1 MLKSNRGKV
10 HSWRCNSVPSVAQNC
25 NFLHVMEQGLKRHW
39 NVLEYYV
46 WTSVGNLIT
55 FHWGSEP
62 TEPVVLA
69 LKLPLALRLS
79 HGSHFGADYSWCYC
93 TDVSLH
99 WILSLGHPALKAIK
113 FSVSMNKSESS
124 ASDHAVQRVPKLIIG
139 ALQNK
144 KKRKKKP
151 LFQHRGNICSIK
163 YVRRAGVGGRVVFL
177 DLKPSMWCQTAFPE
191 VSIRISLRVNDS
203 EWDLLGNW
211 SSAKPLNV

>member
-1 MLKSNRGKV
+1 
-10 HSWRCNSVPSVAQNC
+10 
-25 NFLHVMEQGLKRHW
+25 MEQDFGRHW

-55 FHWGSEP
+55 FHRGSKLAEP
-62 TEPVVLA
+62 AALA
-69 LKLPLALRLS
+69 LTPPLALRLS

-93 TDVSLH
+93 TDVPLH

-139 ALQNK
+139 ALQKK
-144 KKRKKKP
+144 KKRKEKP

-191 VSIRISLRVNDS
+191 VSIRVLLWVNDS
-203 EWDLLGNW
+203 QWDLLGNW

>member
-1 MLKSNRGKV
+1 MWWNKTL
-10 HSWRCNSVPSVAQNC
+10 
-25 NFLHVMEQGLKRHW
+25 

-55 FHWGSEP
+55 FHRGSKLAEP
-62 TEPVVLA
+62 AVLA
-69 LKLPLALRLS
+69 LTLPLALRLS

-93 TDVSLH
+93 TDVPLH
-99 WILSLGHPALKAIK
+99 WILSLGHPALKTIK

-139 ALQNK
+139 ALQK
-144 KKRKKKP
+144 KKKP
-151 LFQHRGNICSIK
+151 VFQHRVNICFAIK

-191 VSIRISLRVNDS
+191 VSIRVSLRVNDS
-203 EWDLLGNW
+203 QWGSLC
-211 SSAKPLNV
+211 